1 MKFFDLKNYYV
12 TNFNLLNIGNM
23 NLSDIENML
32 FWERDIYTNLL
43 IQHNKKIKNSFSEN
57 PLNNI
62 YE

>member
-12 TNFNLLNIGNM
+12 TNFNLLNVGNM
-23 NLSDIENML
+23 NLGDIENML